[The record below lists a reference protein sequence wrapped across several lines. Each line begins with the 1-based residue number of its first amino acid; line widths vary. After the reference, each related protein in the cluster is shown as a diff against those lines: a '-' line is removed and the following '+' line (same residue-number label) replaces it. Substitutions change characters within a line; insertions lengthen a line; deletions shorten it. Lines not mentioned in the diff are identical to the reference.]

1 MNFFKRFFF
10 NQPIKKCGGCKFKQQ
25 ETIGEF
31 ISELNL
37 LKAKFND
44 LELDHIELENIN
56 ASLVSDN
63 EELKSKNNELI
74 SILLKVSDIARVGVE
89 CNKKGY

>member
-1 MNFFKRFFF
+1 MNFLKSLFFKS
-10 NQPIKKCGGCKFKQQ
+10 PTKKCGGCKFKQQ

-31 ISELNL
+31 VSELNL

-44 LELDHIELENIN
+44 LELDYIELENIN
-56 ASLVSDN
+56 ASLSSYN
-63 EELKSKNNELI
+63 EELKNKNNELM
-74 SILLKVSDIARVGVE
+74 SILLNVSDIARVGVE

>member
-1 MNFFKRFFF
+1 MDFLKRFFF
-10 NQPIKKCGGCKFKQQ
+10 KVTSKKCGGCKSKQQ
-25 ETIGEF
+25 ETTVEF
-31 ISELNL
+31 VSEFNL

-44 LELDHIELENIN
+44 LELDYIELENIN
-56 ASLVSDN
+56 ASLSSIN
-63 EELKSKNNELI
+63 EELKTKNGELI

>member
-1 MNFFKRFFF
+1 MNFLKSLFFKS
-10 NQPIKKCGGCKFKQQ
+10 PIKKCGGCKFKQQ
-25 ETIGEF
+25 QTMGEF
-31 ISELNL
+31 VSELNL

-89 CNKKGY
+89 CNKKGH

>member
-1 MNFFKRFFF
+1 MMIYDWLFGKE
-10 NQPIKKCGGCKFKQQ
+10 KKKNCGGCKLKQQ

-31 ISELNL
+31 VSELNL

-44 LELDHIELENIN
+44 LELDYIELENIN
-56 ASLVSDN
+56 VSLSSNN

-74 SILLKVSDIARVGVE
+74 SVLLKVSDIARVSVE